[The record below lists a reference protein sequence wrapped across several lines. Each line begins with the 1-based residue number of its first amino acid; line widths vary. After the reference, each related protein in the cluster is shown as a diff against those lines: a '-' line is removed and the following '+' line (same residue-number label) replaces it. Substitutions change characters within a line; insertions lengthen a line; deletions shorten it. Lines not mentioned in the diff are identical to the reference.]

1 LLSGLLT
8 TAQAKCR
15 ALSDASLKNEGAEVP
30 YTPHIAIDQ
39 NPQFDEGDR
48 VGCFDGYFDFEK
60 GAVLYFHPTSRDPAY
75 QPPTKNYLKNMAD
88 TSPYPLVVKH
98 TDISYT
104 NFQTATDCTVHT
116 TELMRLGESAI
127 ARGGAQTT
135 LDMKIELAPG
145 IRIVALRDYIADDLD
160 QFDETL
166 PASRRQNDKIME
178 T

>member
-1 LLSGLLT
+1 
-8 TAQAKCR
+8 
-15 ALSDASLKNEGAEVP
+15 
-30 YTPHIAIDQ
+30 
-39 NPQFDEGDR
+39 
-48 VGCFDGYFDFEK
+48 
-60 GAVLYFHPTSRDPAY
+60 
-75 QPPTKNYLKNMAD
+75 
-88 TSPYPLVVKH
+88 
-98 TDISYT
+98 
-104 NFQTATDCTVHT
+104 
-116 TELMRLGESAI
+116 MRLGESAI